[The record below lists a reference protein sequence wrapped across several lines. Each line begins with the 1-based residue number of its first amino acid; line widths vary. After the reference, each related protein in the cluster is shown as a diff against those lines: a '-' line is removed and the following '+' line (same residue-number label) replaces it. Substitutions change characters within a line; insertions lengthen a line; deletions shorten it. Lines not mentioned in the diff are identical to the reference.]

1 MYTVAETA
9 NMQNIIIMGNRCLL
23 DVNYIQS
30 VICTIKDFT
39 SSNTYKVLPKARGL
53 GGRCKNKEGCRFV
66 LRVVGMQ
73 GTVE

>member
-1 MYTVAETA
+1 
-9 NMQNIIIMGNRCLL
+9 MGNRYLL

-39 SSNTYKVLPKARGL
+39 SSNMYKVLPRVRGS
-53 GGRCKNKEGCRFV
+53 GGWLKNKEGCRFV